1 MAFNINNFISEMQRD
16 GLRPNLFEIFFDQVG
31 TGLKMPIRAKASA
44 IPASSIGVAPAFYFG
59 RQAKFA
65 GNRVFGDWTVSVLL
79 DEDDLTYDG
88 PRAFLERWSDQL
100 NRHVQNLRTTN
111 YVSPA
116 VYQMDGKVIQ
126 YGKDGSIKAQYQMIK
141 CFPIDI
147 GAIPLDWGANDQ
159 IAEFSVT
166 FALNWWQHVETTDS
180 I

>member
-1 MAFNINNFISEMQRD
+1 
-16 GLRPNLFEIFFDQVG
+16 
-31 TGLKMPIRAKASA
+31 
-44 IPASSIGVAPAFYFG
+44 
-59 RQAKFA
+59 
-65 GNRVFGDWTVSVLL
+65 
-79 DEDDLTYDG
+79 
-88 PRAFLERWSDQL
+88 
-100 NRHVQNLRTTN
+100 
-111 YVSPA
+111 
-116 VYQMDGKVIQ
+116 MDGKVIQ